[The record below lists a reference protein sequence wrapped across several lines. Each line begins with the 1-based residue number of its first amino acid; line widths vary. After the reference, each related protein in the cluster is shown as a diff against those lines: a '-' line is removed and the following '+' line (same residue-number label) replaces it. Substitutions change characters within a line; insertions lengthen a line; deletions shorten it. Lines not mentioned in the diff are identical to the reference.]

1 MTKIKICGLMTSA
14 DAQLVSQ
21 AGVDYA
27 GVVFAEGRHQVDE
40 AAAKLIR
47 RELSDEI
54 PLVGVF
60 TDSPVEEIIDLYKK
74 EIIQI
79 AQLHGPRNQEEVS
92 TLKEVGIPTIGVA
105 LGDDLEEQLA
115 AYAGVGYLM
124 VDSGKGSGKTLD
136 WQMLPKNFEE
146 PIFLAGGLRRDNLKE
161 AIETVQPYAVDI
173 SSGSET
179 NGKKDLE
186 KIKQLVA
193 IAHQKGVY
201 DDK

>member
-1 MTKIKICGLMTSA
+1 MTKIKICGLMTRA
-14 DAQLVSQ
+14 DAEMVNQ
-21 AGVDYA
+21 AGVDFA
-27 GVVFAEGRHQVDE
+27 GAVFAEGRHQVDE

-47 RELSDEI
+47 QELSDEI

-60 TDSPVEEIIDLYKK
+60 TDSPVEEII
-74 EIIQI
+74 QI

-92 TLKEVGIPTIGVA
+92 TLKDAGIPTIGVA

-115 AYAGVGYLM
+115 AYAGVDYLM

-136 WQMLPKNFEE
+136 WQELPKTVEE
-146 PIFLAGGLRRDNLKE
+146 PIFLAGGLRRANLKE